1 MKAGV
6 YRVGHEYRDL
16 TKRIP
21 EDEFINWLDTDGHT
35 IGTTGG
41 IRPKRYIDPNMHRH
55 ARGVPSALFLI
66 TTRVSQQYHNPWDD
80 IVDYSTGQIL
90 YWGDAKFDSGRRQK
104 KHNEFTGNRI
114 VERIHDLI
122 LGRNLEFVPP
132 ILHFTKLN
140 KGLIQFS
147 GLCVLDRLETT
158 WYEDNDRPIKNFRCH
173 LSILDAETVDV
184 KWLHARASAKMTS
197 DLKTNAPEVWMDYI
211 SGRTRKLLLWR
222 KLVRSVS
229 DQLPL
234 LDSEESNVL
243 EQVCALTPVEFEH
256 FCTSLFQDLAARSG
270 VQHDVQGT
278 RLVRDGGFDFFG
290 KFTLPPPLHYEIN
303 FKGQAKRYK
312 RSNPVGPE
320 DVSRLVARLQRGEY
334 GIFITTSYYTQA
346 AQEEVYT
353 DSYPVR
359 LFSGRDI
366 ISFLRLLGLITNKSQ
381 IKEDWLARI
390 KARVA
395 EDN

>member
-1 MKAGV
+1 MNRV

-16 TKRIP
+16 TKRVS

-41 IRPKRYIDPNMHRH
+41 IRPKRYIDPVMYKHVN
-55 ARGVPSALFLI
+55 GVPSSLFLI

-80 IVDYSTGQIL
+80 IVDSSTGQIL
-90 YWGDAKFDSGRRQK
+90 YWGDAKFDGTRREK
-104 KHNEFTGNRI
+104 KHNEFMGNRI
-114 VERIHDLI
+114 LESIHDLI
-122 LGRNLEFVPP
+122 LGQNLSLVPP

-147 GLCVLDRLETT
+147 GICVLERLETT
-158 WYEDNDRPIKNFRCH
+158 WYEDKGRPIKNFRCH
-173 LSILDAETVDV
+173 LSILDTETVDV
-184 KWLHARASAKMTS
+184 NWLHKRASAKSIS
-197 DLKTNAPEVWMDYI
+197 DLNINAPDIWLDYI
-211 SGRTRKLLLWR
+211 SGRIRKLILWR
-222 KLVRSVS
+222 KLVRTTS

-234 LDSEESNVL
+234 PGSDEGKVLD
-243 EQVCALTPVEFEH
+243 QVHSLTAEEFEH
-256 FCTSLFQDLAARSG
+256 FCKALFQDLAAKSG
-270 VQHDVQGT
+270 VQHDIQGT

-290 KFTLPPPLHYEIN
+290 KFTLSPPLHYEIN
-303 FKGQAKRYK
+303 FKGEAKRWE
-312 RSNPVGPE
+312 SNPVRPK

-334 GIFITTSYYTQA
+334 GIFITTSYYTKD
-346 AQEEVYT
+346 AQEEVYE

-366 ISFLRLLGLITNKSQ
+366 VSFLRLLGLITNKTR

-390 KARVA
+390 KVA
-395 EDN
+395 ADVKK